1 MIKKYTFLII
11 LFFALNS
18 CTNNSAEKKIL
29 LKQKQEAQRLED
41 ITTCKY
47 YGFKEN
53 TSDFSMCLMKLDSTR
68 KELMITRKMLE
79 CQNVRKDNSTSGV
92 TGFWGGV
99 LLGARESLACD

>member
-1 MIKKYTFLII
+1 MKGIYTFLII
-11 LFFALNS
+11 LFFTFNA
-18 CTNNSAEKKIL
+18 CTNNSVEKQII
-29 LKQKQEAQRLED
+29 LKQKQEALRLED
-41 ITTCKY
+41 IKTCKY

-53 TSDFSMCLMKLDSTR
+53 TKDFSMCLMKLDSTR

-99 LLGARESLACD
+99 LLGARESLICD

>member
-1 MIKKYTFLII
+1 MKQIFTFLII
-11 LFFALNS
+11 IFFTLNS
-18 CTNNSAEKKIL
+18 CTNNTEKKQIL
-29 LKQKQEAQRLED
+29 LKEKQEAQKIED
-41 ITTCKY
+41 IKTCKH

-53 TSDFSMCLMKLDSTR
+53 SKDFSMCLMKLDSTR

>member
-1 MIKKYTFLII
+1 MKKIYTLLII
-11 LFFALNS
+11 LFFILNA
-18 CTNNSAEKKIL
+18 CTTNSVEKQIL
-29 LKQKQEAQRLED
+29 LKQKQESQRLED
-41 ITTCKY
+41 IKTCKY
-47 YGFKEN
+47 YGFEEN
-53 TSDFSMCLMKLDSTR
+53 TNNFSMCLMKLDSTR

>member
-1 MIKKYTFLII
+1 MKQTFTFLII
-11 LFFALNS
+11 LFFALNA
-18 CTNNSAEKKIL
+18 CTINSAEKQII

-99 LLGARESLACD
+99 LLGARESLAGD

>member
-1 MIKKYTFLII
+1 MIL
-11 LFFALNS
+11 LSALNA
-18 CTNNSAEKKIL
+18 CANNSAEKQIL
-29 LKQKQEAQRLED
+29 LKQKHQAQRLED
-41 ITTCKY
+41 IKTCEY
-47 YGFKEN
+47 YGFEKN
-53 TSDFSMCLMKLDSTR
+53 TKDFSMCLMKLDTTR